1 MSDTFGGLVDKLIT
15 NNMKLWY
22 CQDAVHNAAAAGEGL
37 DSDTVA
43 KLHTLNLARNR
54 LMSEIDKC
62 LSDAVESGKA
72 EVDPR
77 IKLV

>member
-1 MSDTFGGLVDKLIT
+1 MSDTLGSLVDKLIT
-15 NNMKLWY
+15 NNTKLWY
-22 CQDAVHNAAAAGEGL
+22 VQDAVHNAAAAGEGL
-37 DSDTVA
+37 DADTVA
-43 KLHTLNLARNR
+43 KLHSLNLQRNR

-62 LSDAVESGKA
+62 LADAVESGRA